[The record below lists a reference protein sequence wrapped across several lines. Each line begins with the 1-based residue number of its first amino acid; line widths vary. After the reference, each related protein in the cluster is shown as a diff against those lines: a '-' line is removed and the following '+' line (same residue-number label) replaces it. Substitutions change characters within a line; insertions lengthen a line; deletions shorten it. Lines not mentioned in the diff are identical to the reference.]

1 MKKLRNLIAVMAMM
15 SMAAVLTG
23 CGDDDDNDD
32 DDAPPGQTIFAPLDE
47 ASLTA
52 QNKTYTIN
60 LAGQEPILLTFPAA
74 GQYQA
79 VQAGVTETGAI
90 TDATRDVNRW
100 TMNITP
106 AEGAPEGAQAGVLQ
120 LDFTANNAG
129 TATFTPTGGTAE
141 TGNFTLAEGNGGGDE
156 GGDNGGGGNAPAGLD
171 GRRIQLQTTG
181 AGQELLT
188 FTGATSGTFT
198 SDISNPAAG
207 GTFTYTPTGSTAV
220 LDLQYDT
227 PAAVAN
233 DFSNLTLTFADGDS
247 GTFSGNQH
255 FEGADHQTTGNF
267 SLP

>member
-1 MKKLRNLIAVMAMM
+1 MPDQVEHYRRVSHDPKPPAGKKGERRPLH
-15 SMAAVLTG
+15 
-23 CGDDDDNDD
+23 
-32 DDAPPGQTIFAPLDE
+32 PPGSYWEYNDVRINQLSLALLHLFKRPLPQVFLE
-47 ASLTA
+47 S
-52 QNKTYTIN
+52 
-60 LAGQEPILLTFPAA
+60 
-74 GQYQA
+74 
-79 VQAGVTETGAI
+79 
-90 TDATRDVNRW
+90 
-100 TMNITP
+100 
-106 AEGAPEGAQAGVLQ
+106 VLQ
-120 LDFTANNAG
+120 
-129 TATFTPTGGTAE
+129 PI
-141 TGNFTLAEGNGGGDE
+141 GGGRDFRWE
-156 GGDNGGGGNAPAGLD
+156 GYDDSWVEID